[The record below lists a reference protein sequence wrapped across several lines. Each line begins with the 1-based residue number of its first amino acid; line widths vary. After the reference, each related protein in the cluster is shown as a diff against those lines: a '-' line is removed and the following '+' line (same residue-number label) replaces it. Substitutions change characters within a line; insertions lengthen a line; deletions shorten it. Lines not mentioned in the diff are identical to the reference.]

1 MNFSPWKNEKKKK
14 KMKKMPVKIKVG
26 LKKLKNGLKSWRE
39 IVFLPVKKS
48 KKWLSRALF
57 FSRKKKTLRCCTYL
71 WEKKS
76 QISFEEKM
84 YAWVWGYQIYTQLP
98 TTFLRSAF
106 FTLIWKGREICD
118 KSLTYWRETYCL
130 FHRFLQHSESSPS
143 KIFKQLLLKMSC
155 NAISP
160 PPLFLSPKTAPGGA
174 GGREAAYH

>member
-1 MNFSPWKNEKKKK
+1 MAKYGFH
-14 KMKKMPVKIKVG
+14 G
-26 LKKLKNGLKSWRE
+26 H
-39 IVFLPVKKS
+39 F
-48 KKWLSRALF
+48 F
-57 FSRKKKTLRCCTYL
+57 FSREKKHCVAVSTYL

-160 PPLFLSPKTAPGGA
+160 PPLFLSPKTAPGEGRGGLG
-174 GGREAAYH
+174 GGRRLIIKLTGYRSFQPCGFQEDNILRVSGITFDRR

>member
-1 MNFSPWKNEKKKK
+1 MPVKK
-14 KMKKMPVKIKVG
+14 KMGV
-26 LKKLKNGLKSWRE
+26 KKLENRQKSGRE

-48 KKWLSRALF
+48 KNGFHGHF
-57 FSRKKKTLRCCTYL
+57 FFHGKRKTLRCCTYL

-160 PPLFLSPKTAPGGA
+160 PPLFLSPKTAPGGWGGA